1 MGFGMQNW
9 IFRQRPRRAFSK
21 KRKSFGD
28 TVPRKV
34 AKDFYISGR
43 TQKDPVYGDQ
53 DKIYYLGRIRNRLFK
68 DKIISLL
75 ISLILLSIGV
85 ALYIYQPWKH
95 FQISNEEFIAQ
106 QIKAIQEQREIFQMS
121 VDYGNYY
128 LASGEIASA
137 INEFKHALK
146 IFAENQEA
154 NEGLAR
160 AYLEDCLTNDKN
172 CENASVLL
180 DSLIAKYPYN
190 SQYLSYKISLEN
202 KLENELRESF

>member
-9 IFRQRPRRAFSK
+9 IFKQRPRRAFSK
-21 KRKSFGD
+21 IKKPSGD

-34 AKDFYISGR
+34 ARDFQISGR
-43 TQKDPVYGDQ
+43 TQKNPIYAEQ
-53 DKIYYLGRIRNRLFK
+53 DKKYYLRRIRNRLIK
-68 DKIISLL
+68 EKITSLL
-75 ISLILLSIGV
+75 IALTILIIGV
-85 ALYIYQPWKH
+85 SISIYQPWKK
-95 FQISNEEFIAQ
+95 FQLTMDEFLVQQRDVKLEE
-106 QIKAIQEQREIFQMS
+106 KEIFEMS

-128 LASGEIASA
+128 LAGGEIASA

-154 NEGLAR
+154 NEGLAK
-160 AYLEDCLTNDKN
+160 AYLQDCLTNDNN
-172 CENASVLL
+172 CENASILL

-202 KLENELRESF
+202 KLENDLR